1 MFIERKFSI
10 AVWAVSGSVGLAII
24 LGLVVF
30 GLYVPTGPYFIPLSQ
45 RVNNAIAFSVVII
58 FAFPAIVEYNNY
70 AWKGQVERNIPRLLR
85 DVAESVRSG
94 LTLPRALEEASQR
107 DYGPVSKELERAV
120 SMFIM
125 GAKFEDSLM
134 FLAERLRRPVAL
146 KMSTILIEA
155 HQTGGKLLEVLNTS
169 VELFT
174 SLDKYKE
181 EQHTNMKP
189 YMMTVYM
196 ATLTFLIIAF
206 IMLHQFLAPL
216 YAAKGGATVQQSG
229 LLSGVYDINYYASL
243 LFWASV
249 LESIF
254 GGLVVGKIVDGNLAA
269 GLRHS
274 VILMVV
280 TFVFFN
286 ISGV

>member
-10 AVWAVSGSVGLAII
+10 AVWTVSGAVGLVII

-45 RVNNAIAFSVVII
+45 RVNNDIAFSIVIV

-70 AWKGQVERNIPRLLR
+70 AWKKQVERNIPRLLR

-94 LTLPRALEEASQR
+94 LTLSRALEEASQR

-155 HQTGGKLLEVLNTS
+155 HQTGGKLLEILNTS

-196 ATLTFLIIAF
+196 ATLTFLIMAF

-216 YAAKGGATVQQSG
+216 YAAKGSTSVQQSG

-243 LFWASV
+243 LFWASA

-254 GGLVVGKIVDGNLAA
+254 GGFVVGKIVDGNLTA

-280 TFVFFN
+280 TLVFFN